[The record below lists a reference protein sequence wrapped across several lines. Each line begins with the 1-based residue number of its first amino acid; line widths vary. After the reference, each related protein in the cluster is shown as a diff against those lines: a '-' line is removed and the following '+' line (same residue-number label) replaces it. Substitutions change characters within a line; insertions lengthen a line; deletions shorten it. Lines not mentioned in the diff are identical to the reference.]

1 MRRVRDAILLD
12 VAFLVGWHV
21 VTNGIRLW
29 LSWTAPRPV
38 IDESLIGRLVD
49 ELVR

>member
-1 MRRVRDAILLD
+1 MRRLRDAILLD
-12 VAFLVGWHV
+12 LAIVFGWHL